1 LKGSG
6 GYRQTEILS
15 ATPEVEM
22 GILNR
27 LNAAIR
33 SYCSL
38 NRNREFALLRQRADE
53 STRGA
58 LLDIGSGDG
67 FWTERFARHFE
78 ASYGLEPDPQ
88 ALRTAQRLH
97 GARTRYV
104 HGFAEA
110 LCFEDEAFD
119 CVVSVSCFEHF
130 RSAQAAL
137 CESFRVLKPGGK
149 LAISVDS
156 LLPENSS
163 KEFRSWHS
171 KKYFVT
177 EYFSERRLAE
187 MLVEAG
193 FIVEHRHTRH
203 LITSR
208 FSAGARQLYLHHPR
222 LLLLFFP
229 LLYLLVL
236 AADSWG
242 KQVPGQIVVMSARK
256 PGLIQSEVRPVLEFD
271 PALTPA

>member
-1 LKGSG
+1 
-6 GYRQTEILS
+6 
-15 ATPEVEM
+15 M
-22 GILNR
+22 GLLNR
-27 LNAAIR
+27 FKAGIR

-38 NRNREFALLRQRADE
+38 NRNREFALLLRRAGE

-67 FWTERFARHFE
+67 FWTERFARHFQ
-78 ASYGLEPDPQ
+78 ASFGLEPDPQ
-88 ALRTAQRLH
+88 ALRTAQKLH

-104 HGFAEA
+104 HGYAEN

-137 CESFRVLKPGGK
+137 HESFRVLKPGGK

-163 KEFRSWHS
+163 KRFRAWHS
-171 KKYFVT
+171 RKYFVT
-177 EYFSERRLAE
+177 EYFSEKRLTE
-187 MLVEAG
+187 MLAQAG

-208 FSAGARQLYLHHPR
+208 FSARVRELYLHYPR
-222 LLLLFFP
+222 MLLLLFP
-229 LLYLLVL
+229 LLYLSVL
-236 AADSWG
+236 AADAWG

-256 PGLIQSEVRPVLEFD
+256 PGLVRSETQPAFEFD

>member
-1 LKGSG
+1 
-6 GYRQTEILS
+6 
-15 ATPEVEM
+15 M
-22 GILNR
+22 GPLHR

-38 NRNREFALLRQRADE
+38 NRNREFALLCQRADE
-53 STRGA
+53 SARGA

-78 ASYGLEPDPQ
+78 YSCGLEPDPQ

-104 HGFAEA
+104 HGFAEN
-110 LCFEDEAFD
+110 LCFEDQSFD

-130 RSAQAAL
+130 RSVQAAL
-137 CESFRVLKPGGK
+137 HESFRVLKPGGT

-156 LLPENSS
+156 LLPDNSS
-163 KEFRSWHS
+163 KAFRSWHS

-177 EYFSERRLAE
+177 EYFSEKRLTE
-187 MLVEAG
+187 LLVEAG

-208 FSAGARQLYLHHPR
+208 LSAGVRELYLHHPR
-222 LLLLFFP
+222 PLLLLFP

-236 AADSWG
+236 AADGWG
-242 KQVPGQIVVMSARK
+242 KQLPGQIVVMSARK
-256 PGLIQSEVRPVLEFD
+256 PGLIRSVAQPAREFD
-271 PALTPA
+271 SALTPA

>member
-1 LKGSG
+1 
-6 GYRQTEILS
+6 
-15 ATPEVEM
+15 M
-22 GILNR
+22 GLLNR

-38 NRNREFALLRQRADE
+38 NRNREFALLRQRAGE
-53 STRGA
+53 STREA

-67 FWTERFARHFE
+67 FWTERFAKHF
-78 ASYGLEPDPQ
+78 ANSYGLEPDPK

-104 HGFAEA
+104 HGFAEN

-130 RSAQAAL
+130 RSPQAAL
-137 CESFRVLKPGGK
+137 QESFRVLRPGGK
-149 LAISVDS
+149 LAVSVDS

-163 KEFRSWHS
+163 IEFRAWHR

-177 EYFSERRLAE
+177 EYFSEKRLTE
-187 MLVEAG
+187 MLVSAG

-203 LITSR
+203 LISSS
-208 FSAGARQLYLHHPR
+208 FSARVRELYLHHPR
-222 LLLLFFP
+222 SLLLLFP
-229 LLYLLVL
+229 ILYVLVL
-236 AADSWG
+236 LADNLG
-242 KQVPGQIVVMSARK
+242 KQTPGQIVVMSARK
-256 PGLIQSEVRPVLEFD
+256 PDRIPAGAQPRFNELVD
-271 PALTPA
+271 PALMPA

>member
-1 LKGSG
+1 
-6 GYRQTEILS
+6 
-15 ATPEVEM
+15 M

-27 LNAAIR
+27 INAAIR

-38 NRNREFALLRQRADE
+38 NRNREFALLRQRAAE
-53 STRGA
+53 SCRGA

-67 FWTERFARHFE
+67 FWTERFARRFE

-88 ALRTAQRLH
+88 ALRTAQKLH
-97 GARTRYV
+97 GVRTQYV
-104 HGFAEA
+104 HGLAEN
-110 LCFEDEAFD
+110 LCFENEAFD

-137 CESFRVLKPGGK
+137 HESYRVLKPGGK

-156 LLPENSS
+156 LLPANSS
-163 KEFRSWHS
+163 QEFRSWHS

-177 EYFSERRLAE
+177 EYFSERRLIE

-208 FSAGARQLYLHHPR
+208 LSARVRERYLHHPR
-222 LLLLFFP
+222 SLVLFFP

-236 AADSWG
+236 AGDAWG
-242 KQVPGQIVVMSARK
+242 KQIPGQIVVVSARK
-256 PGLIQSEVRPVLEFD
+256 PGTLQTEIPRAREFD

>member
-1 LKGSG
+1 
-6 GYRQTEILS
+6 
-15 ATPEVEM
+15 M
-22 GILNR
+22 GLLNR
-27 LNAAIR
+27 WNAAIR
-33 SYCSL
+33 SHCSL
-38 NRNREFALLRQRADE
+38 NRNREFALLSQRADE

-67 FWTERFARHFE
+67 FWTERFARRFE
-78 ASYGLEPDPQ
+78 SSYGLEPDPQ
-88 ALRTAQRLH
+88 ALRTAQKLH
-97 GARTRYV
+97 GARTHYV
-104 HGFAEA
+104 HGFAEN
-110 LCFEDEAFD
+110 LCFEDGAFD

-137 CESFRVLKPGGK
+137 HESFRVLKPGGK

-163 KEFRSWHS
+163 KEFRAWHS

-177 EYFSERRLAE
+177 EYFSQKRLTE

-208 FSAGARQLYLHHPR
+208 FSARIRELYLHHPR
-222 LLLLFFP
+222 TLLLLFP
-229 LLYLLVL
+229 LLYVSVL
-236 AADSWG
+236 AADALG
-242 KQVPGQIVVMSARK
+242 KHVPGQIVVMSARK
-256 PGLIQSEVRPVLEFD
+256 PGLLRGEVQSALEFD
-271 PALTPA
+271 PELTLA

>member
-1 LKGSG
+1 MALL
-6 GYRQTEILS
+6 Q
-15 ATPEVEM
+15 
-22 GILNR
+22 R
-27 LNAAIR
+27 LNALIR
-33 SYCSL
+33 GCCSL
-38 NRNREFALLRQRADE
+38 NRNREFALLRRRAGE
-53 STRGA
+53 SAGGA

-78 ASYGLEPDPQ
+78 ASYGLEPDPR
-88 ALRTAQRLH
+88 ALRTAQKLH
-97 GARTRYV
+97 GARTQYI
-104 HGFAEA
+104 HGFAEQ

-137 CESFRVLKPGGK
+137 HESFRVLKPGGR

-156 LLPENSS
+156 LLPGNSS
-163 KEFRSWHS
+163 KQFRSWHAR
-171 KKYFVT
+171 KYFVT
-177 EYFSERRLAE
+177 EYFSEKRLAE

-208 FSAGARQLYLHHPR
+208 LSGRIRELYLHYPR
-222 LLLLFFP
+222 ALLSLFP

-236 AADSWG
+236 AGDAWG
-242 KQVPGQIVVMSARK
+242 KQLPGQIVVMSARR
-256 PGLIQSEVRPVLEFD
+256 PGRPETGVQ
-271 PALTPA
+271 PALELHRALTSA

>member
-1 LKGSG
+1 
-6 GYRQTEILS
+6 
-15 ATPEVEM
+15 M
-22 GILNR
+22 GLLHR

-38 NRNREFALLRQRADE
+38 NRNREFVLLSQRAEE
-53 STRGA
+53 SSRGA

-88 ALRTAQRLH
+88 ALRTAQKLH
-97 GARTRYV
+97 GSRTQYI
-104 HGFAEA
+104 HGFAEN

-137 CESFRVLKPGGK
+137 HESFRVLKPGGK

-156 LLPENSS
+156 LLPDNSS
-163 KEFRSWHS
+163 REFRAWHS

-177 EYFSERRLAE
+177 EYFSEKRLTE
-187 MLVEAG
+187 MLVAAG
-193 FIVEHRHTRH
+193 FVVEHRHTRH
-203 LITSR
+203 LIASR
-208 FSAGARQLYLHHPR
+208 FSARVREWYLHHPR
-222 LLLLFFP
+222 SLLLLFPF
-229 LLYLLVL
+229 LYVSVLV
-236 AADSWG
+236 ADAWG
-242 KQVPGQIVVMSARK
+242 KKVPGQIVVMSARK
-256 PGLIQSEVRPVLEFD
+256 PGLIRSETQSALEFD

>member
-1 LKGSG
+1 
-6 GYRQTEILS
+6 
-15 ATPEVEM
+15 M
-22 GILNR
+22 GLLNR
-27 LNAAIR
+27 LNTAVR

-38 NRNREFALLRQRADE
+38 NRNREFALLSQLADE
-53 STRGA
+53 SARGA

-78 ASYGLEPDPQ
+78 ATYGLEPDPQ
-88 ALRTAQRLH
+88 ALRTAQKLH
-97 GARTRYV
+97 GSRTHYI
-104 HGFAEA
+104 HGFAEN

-137 CESFRVLKPGGK
+137 HESFRVLKPGGK

-163 KEFRSWHS
+163 MEFRSWHR

-177 EYFSERRLAE
+177 EYFSEKRLTK
-187 MLVEAG
+187 MLVAAG
-193 FIVEHRHTRH
+193 FIVEHRNTRH
-203 LITSR
+203 LITSGL
-208 FSAGARQLYLHHPR
+208 SARVRELYLHHPR
-222 LLLLFFP
+222 SLLLLFP
-229 LLYLLVL
+229 ILYLWVL
-236 AADSWG
+236 AADAWG
-242 KQVPGQIVVMSARK
+242 KKVPGQIVVMSARK
-256 PGLIQSEVRPVLEFD
+256 PGLIRSETQAALEFD

>member
-1 LKGSG
+1 
-6 GYRQTEILS
+6 
-15 ATPEVEM
+15 M

-27 LNAAIR
+27 LNGAIR

-38 NRNREFALLRQRADE
+38 NRNREFALLSQRAGD

-97 GARTRYV
+97 GSRTHYV
-104 HGFAEA
+104 HGFAEN

-137 CESFRVLKPGGK
+137 HESFRVLKPGGR

-163 KEFRSWHS
+163 KAFRAWHS

-177 EYFSERRLAE
+177 EYFSEKRLTE
-187 MLVEAG
+187 MLAEAG

-208 FSAGARQLYLHHPR
+208 FSAHARELYLHHPR
-222 LLLLFFP
+222 ALLLLFP
-229 LLYLLVL
+229 LMYLSVLV
-236 AADSWG
+236 ADAWG

-256 PGLIQSEVRPVLEFD
+256 PGLVRSEPQPSFEFD

>member
-1 LKGSG
+1 MALL
-6 GYRQTEILS
+6 Q
-15 ATPEVEM
+15 
-22 GILNR
+22 R
-27 LNAAIR
+27 LNALIR
-33 SYCSL
+33 GCCSL
-38 NRNREFALLRQRADE
+38 NRIREFALLRQRAGE
-53 STRGA
+53 SAGGA

-78 ASYGLEPDPQ
+78 ASYGLEPDWR
-88 ALRTAQRLH
+88 ALRTAQKLH
-97 GARTRYV
+97 GGRTQYI
-104 HGFAEA
+104 HGFAEQ

-137 CESFRVLKPGGK
+137 HESFRVLKPGGR

-156 LLPENSS
+156 LLSGNSS
-163 KEFRSWHS
+163 EQFRSWHAR
-171 KKYFVT
+171 KYFVT

-187 MLVEAG
+187 MLVQAG

-208 FSAGARQLYLHHPR
+208 LSGRIRELYLHYPGS
-222 LLLLFFP
+222 LLFLFP

-236 AADSWG
+236 AGDAWG
-242 KQVPGQIVVMSARK
+242 KQLPGQIVVMSAR
-256 PGLIQSEVRPVLEFD
+256 RPKRLEIGVQ
-271 PALTPA
+271 PALQLHRALTSA